1 MSYDHS
7 KEWPLIKEAASKY
20 GVNPYFMAAIRQAE
34 NGGPGRE
41 FGVVSVDA
49 PTYDEQLRIACLT
62 VAHRMALY
70 PGCAHSRQ
78 NGVSIMSE
86 NFIQWFAHI
95 WAPLGVGN
103 DPHNLN
109 ANWPSNV
116 VHFQQEAVK
125 NA

>member
-1 MSYDHS
+1 MGYDHA

-20 GVNPYFMAAIRQAE
+20 GVNPYFMAAIRRAE
-34 NGGPGRE
+34 DGGPGRE
-41 FGVVSVDA
+41 FGVLSVEA
-49 PTYDEQLRIACLT
+49 PSYEEQLKVACLT
-62 VAHRMALY
+62 VAHRMVLFH
-70 PGCAHSRQ
+70 GGAHSRI
-78 NGVSIMSE
+78 NGVSVMSF

-109 ANWPSNV
+109 ANWPDNV
-116 VHFQQEAVK
+116 EHFQDEAVR